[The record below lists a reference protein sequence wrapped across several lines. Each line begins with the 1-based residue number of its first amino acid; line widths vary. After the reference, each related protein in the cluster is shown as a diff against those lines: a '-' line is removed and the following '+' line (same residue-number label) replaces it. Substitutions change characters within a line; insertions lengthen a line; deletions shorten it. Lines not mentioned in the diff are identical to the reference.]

1 MRRGGNRPY
10 VVVSETDLDFFFFY
24 CAGGFTLLS
33 LSLMSGGMK
42 NCDEEPLSSGTSA
55 FEGVVIRGGNVGFA
69 GEMWFWGTLF
79 SYFLLVR

>member
-1 MRRGGNRPY
+1 
-10 VVVSETDLDFFFFY
+10 
-24 CAGGFTLLS
+24 
-33 LSLMSGGMK
+33 MK

-79 SYFLLVR
+79 SYFLLVRCAVLCVCNV

>member
-1 MRRGGNRPY
+1 MAVIDHTSSFRRRIWN
-10 VVVSETDLDFFFFY
+10 FFFY

-55 FEGVVIRGGNVGFA
+55 FEGVVIRGRNVGFA
-69 GEMWFWGTLF
+69 GEMWFWGDSVFLF
-79 SYFLLVR
+79 SSC